1 MRPIFSP
8 AMFPPDLRPDARILW
23 LLATLVVLNVVWPIG
38 MAPSYMIAPFLMG
51 TLTVACIGWAL
62 RPALQVSHGAW
73 LLAIVLAISLG
84 PAPDVL
90 ATLGLAAA
98 VVCVWI
104 LFGVGQCCASD
115 AAVLRCFVWAF
126 VVGMLINVVAA
137 WIQYIDVDG
146 ALYPL
151 VSINESSRP
160 YGNLRQPNHLATYA
174 VLGLMG
180 IWWLFR
186 SANLSLP
193 WASLLALVAAS
204 GVALSGSRTGFIEL
218 SIVALMLLMW
228 RRTAR
233 RGEFVV
239 FVLAPLWAMAWVEL
253 LQLMAPFLSV
263 TIDGIRGREM
273 DSVPIRF
280 MYWKE
285 AWTLALMNPVAGV
298 GWGNLA
304 GARLT
309 ELTHIQGLPNTDNVH
324 NTVMQLLAETG
335 FATTA
340 LVVLPVALA
349 LWRLPPWR
357 AATDGARWAWL
368 VIALLGVHSMLEY
381 PLWYMNFLIPAAVAF
396 GVHAASRDDDVA
408 NSESA
413 AIGGGWTRG
422 LAASLAV
429 ASAMAF
435 ADYVRI
441 ASVFKEDGRASP
453 DLREVAA
460 IQNTV
465 LFRHYADRAVV
476 ERVALT
482 QENASLMVEI
492 TQRLLNQG
500 ANPIV
505 MWVRLE
511 AFCRTGHA
519 LQARELAAQY
529 EVIYPSAYAEFMTI
543 NSENQLRQCGLLP
556 ARAGIVQ

>member
-8 AMFPPDLRPDARILW
+8 AMFPPDLRLDPRILW
-23 LLATLVVLNVVWPIG
+23 LLATLVVLNAVWPIG

-51 TLTVACIGWAL
+51 VLTVACIGWSL
-62 RPALQVSHGAW
+62 RPSLKLGHGAW
-73 LLAIVLAISLG
+73 LLAIVVAVSLG

-90 ATLGLAAA
+90 ATLGLVTA

-104 LFGVGQCCASD
+104 LLGVGQRCASD
-115 AAVLRCFVWAF
+115 ATVLRCFVWAF
-126 VVGMLINVVAA
+126 VAGMLINVVAA
-137 WIQYIDVDG
+137 WIQYINVDG

-180 IWWLFR
+180 VWWLFR

-233 RGEFVV
+233 RGEFLV

-253 LQLMAPFLSV
+253 LQLLAPLLSV
-263 TIDGIRGREM
+263 TIEGIRGREM

-280 MYWKE
+280 TYWKE

-298 GWGNLA
+298 GWGNLG

-309 ELTHIQGLPNTDNVH
+309 ELTHIPGMPNTDNVH

-335 FATTA
+335 FATSS
-340 LVVLPVALA
+340 LVVFPIAWA
-349 LWRLPPWR
+349 LWQLPPWR
-357 AATDGARWAWL
+357 ATTDGSRWAWL
-368 VIALLGVHSMLEY
+368 VIALIGVHSMLEY
-381 PLWYMNFLIPAAVAF
+381 PLWYMNFLIPAALAF
-396 GVHAASRDDDVA
+396 GVHVASRDDDLA
-408 NSESA
+408 NSASG
-413 AIGGGWTRG
+413 AIVGGWTRA

-429 ASAMAF
+429 VSAMAF
-435 ADYVRI
+435 ADFVRV
-441 ASVFKEDGRASP
+441 ASVFKEGGRASP
-453 DLREVAA
+453 DLGEVAA

-482 QENASLMVEI
+482 QENAALMLEI

-511 AFCRTGHA
+511 ALCRTGHS

-529 EVIYPSAYAEFMTI
+529 EVIFPSAHAEFMKI
-543 NSENQLRQCGLLP
+543 NPENLLRQCGLLP
-556 ARAGIVQ
+556 VRAEILQ